1 MKKIFALLALLI
13 YCGSSMAQ
21 PPEYNDLRI
30 LFADANYEKLISQA
44 TKYTEKESTKN
55 DALPYLWLSKGLY
68 GISQKGEKDEIYKN
82 AFKESIGAL
91 GNFRKKDKD
100 GSLYQENI
108 EYVDKLKTA
117 VLESVM
123 NEIDAKAYKKAV
135 PMLTKYYKISPDDIG
150 AKYLEAACKFRDADK
165 SGANTIWKE
174 CEKKIAAM
182 DGLGNMTE
190 TDKLLF
196 KTGVL
201 QTAECY
207 ISSKQVEKAK
217 TLLNKVKQW
226 FEDDE
231 EFMAKYDELVNLM

>member
-1 MKKIFALLALLI
+1 
-13 YCGSSMAQ
+13 MAQ
-21 PPEYNDLRI
+21 APDYNDLRI

-55 DALPYLWLSKGLY
+55 DAMPYFWLSRGLY
-68 GISQKGEKDEIYKN
+68 GISQKGDKDELYKN

-100 GSLYQENI
+100 GSLYKENI
-108 EYVDKLKTA
+108 EFVETMKKA
-117 VLESVM
+117 VIESVL

-135 PMLTKYYKISPDDIG
+135 PILTKYYKISPDDIG

-174 CEKKIAAM
+174 NEKKLAAM
-182 DGLGNMTE
+182 TSIDNMTE

-207 ISSKQVEKAK
+207 VSSKQADKAK

-226 FEDDE
+226 YEDDE
-231 EFMAKYDELVNLM
+231 EFMAKYNELVN

>member
-1 MKKIFALLALLI
+1 MKRISALLALLI
-13 YCGSSMAQ
+13 YCGSSLAQ
-21 PPEYNDLRI
+21 APEYNDLRI
-30 LFADANYEKLISQA
+30 LFADANYEKLITQA

-68 GISQKGEKDEIYKN
+68 GISQKGEVDEIYKN
-82 AFKESIGAL
+82 AFKESISAL

-108 EYVDKLKTA
+108 EYVDKLKKA
-117 VLESVM
+117 VIESVM

-135 PMLTKYYKISPDDIG
+135 PMLTKYYKISPDDLG

-174 CEKKIAAM
+174 SEKKLAALTTI
-182 DGLGNMTE
+182 DNWTE

-201 QTAECY
+201 QSAECY
-207 ISSKQVEKAK
+207 IASKQVDKAK

-226 FEDDE
+226 YEDDE
-231 EFMAKYDELVNLM
+231 DFMAKYNELIN